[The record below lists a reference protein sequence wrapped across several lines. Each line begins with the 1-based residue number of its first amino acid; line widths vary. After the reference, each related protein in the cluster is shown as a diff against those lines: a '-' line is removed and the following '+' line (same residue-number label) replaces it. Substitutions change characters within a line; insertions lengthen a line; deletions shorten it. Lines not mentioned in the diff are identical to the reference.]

1 MVELGRLLTA
11 LVTSFDGSGR
21 VDYEQAKRLA
31 RALLHSGSDGFV
43 VGGTTGEA
51 STLSDEEKL
60 RLFADLKSAVGE
72 EGAIVAGT
80 GNNCTWDS
88 IKLTKQAEEVGVDGV
103 LLTVPYYNKP
113 PQEGLYQHFKAI
125 ASSTHLP
132 CILYNIP
139 GRTGLNMAVETT
151 VRLSQIDNIIGVK
164 EATGDMEQ
172 VARVLDGAPDGFRI
186 WSGNDG
192 DTFPILCLGG
202 YGVICVISH
211 LVGQQMKRLI
221 RLTLENKL
229 EEAAE
234 LHRHL
239 LALGK
244 GFTGI
249 ASNPIPLKYAL
260 NRLGFP
266 VGQPRLPL
274 VPPDEKASSQID
286 QLLSKYEI
294 DLAVPA
300 AR

>member
-11 LVTSFDGSGR
+11 IVTPFDADGR

-31 RALLHSGSDGFV
+31 KALLKSGSDGFV

-51 STLSDEEKL
+51 PTLSNEEKL
-60 RLFADLKSAVGE
+60 RLYAELKSAVGE

-80 GNNCTWDS
+80 GNNSTWES
-88 IKLTKQAEEVGVDGV
+88 IELTKQAEEVGVDGL

-125 ASSTHLP
+125 ASITHLP
-132 CILYNIP
+132 CIMYNIP
-139 GRTGLNMAVETT
+139 GRTGINMGVETT
-151 VRLSQIDNIIGVK
+151 IRLSQIDNIVGVK

-172 VARVLDGAPDGFRI
+172 VARVLDGAPDGFRY

-211 LVGQQMKRLI
+211 LVGKQMKRLI
-221 RLTLENKL
+221 ELTLENRL
-229 EEAAE
+229 EEASA

-239 LALGK
+239 LPIGK

-249 ASNPIPLKYAL
+249 SSNPIPVKYAL
-260 NRLGFP
+260 NKVGFN
-266 VGQPRLPL
+266 VGEPRLPL
-274 VPPDEKASSQID
+274 VVPDEKMAAQID
-286 QLLSKYEI
+286 EI
-294 DLAVPA
+294 LNMYDVDLAVPA
-300 AR
+300 T